1 MGTIRIT
8 GELLDARVFEAW
20 LDRAVAQTRDF
31 GPLWQM
37 MGTTFRHH
45 EVEVFDSEGPGWK
58 PLSPA
63 YAAWKLAHYGPKPI
77 LVRTGELRS
86 SLTIAGAPGNVNRM
100 SATHATFGTT
110 NDHAMYHQTGNL
122 NTSHYRLGTHPPKR
136 PPVTIT
142 DGLKREWRSRMADFG
157 RQLVEEG

>member
-8 GELLDARVFEAW
+8 GDLLGARTFDAW
-20 LDRAVAQTRDF
+20 LDRAVQQTRDF
-31 GPLWQM
+31 RPLWQT
-37 MGTTFRHH
+37 MGEAFRLH
-45 EVEVFDSEGPGWK
+45 ERWVFDSEGPGWQ

-63 YAAWKLAHYGPKPI
+63 YAAWKAAHYGPQPI

-86 SLTIAGAPGNVNRM
+86 SLTIAGAPGNVNRT

-110 NDHAMYHQTGNL
+110 NNHAMYHQTGNL
-122 NTSHYRLGTHPPKR
+122 NTTHYPLGTHPPKR

-142 DGLKREWRSRMADFG
+142 DSLKRQWRSRVADFA
-157 RQLVEEG
+157 RQLGEEG